1 MVRGKIVIRRI
12 ENMSRRP
19 VTFSKRRHGLLK
31 KARELAILCDVE
43 VGVIVFS
50 TGHLYEY
57 ANSTAATSMGTTMPS
72 IIQNYQSAQEQ
83 HQLLNPVSQVMFWQ
97 EEVRKLQEE
106 MQMLEEHHRLSN
118 LAVTN
123 ICLMENQLEKSLHR
137 IREKKARTKA
147 LFSTSESFAN
157 HILQLNEKGY
167 IFHQEN
173 IRLSGELKLIHEQN
187 LELKNKVTE

>member
-83 HQLLNPVSQVMFWQ
+83 HQLLNPVSQVM
-97 EEVRKLQEE
+97 EANMGE
-106 MQMLEEHHRLSN
+106 RLSN

-137 IREKKARTKA
+137 IREKK
-147 LFSTSESFAN
+147 E
-157 HILQLNEKGY
+157 I
-167 IFHQEN
+167 
-173 IRLSGELKLIHEQN
+173 
-187 LELKNKVTE
+187 